1 MAVGASAASG
11 SERSF
16 RRRRTSKKA
25 HTAPTT
31 MAPISNQAH
40 AGRPPDSV
48 VVVGAGVVTV
58 LLWTT
63 AFVCVGS
70 VTVFVFAGVV
80 TVFVCLTVFVCV
92 TVFVLVGSVTVV
104 VGVVGG
110 AVVVDFVCAE
120 AFAVWL
126 LGGFASLLVFVVV
139 VGAVL
144 LVPAAD
150 SDLSPVAVPLTLLAT
165 LAAPPEPQATK
176 PKRDRPTVPTSRA
189 KPAAVLFEARQRH
202 PAAPPSVPALSRA

>member
-11 SERSF
+11 SERFF

-31 MAPISNQAH
+31 AAPISNQAH

-80 TVFVCLTVFVCV
+80 TVFVCV

-104 VGVVGG
+104 VGVVGV
-110 AVVVDFVCAE
+110 VVVDFVCAE
-120 AFAVWL
+120 AFAVWP
-126 LGGFASLLVFVVV
+126 LGGFASLSVFVVV

-150 SDLSPVAVPLTLLAT
+150 SDLSPVAVALTLLAT
-165 LAAPPEPQATK
+165 LAAPPEPHATK
-176 PKRDRPTVPTSRA
+176 PNTDKPIAPTSRA
-189 KPAAVLFEARQRH
+189 KPAAVLFEAT
-202 PAAPPSVPALSRA
+202 

>member
-31 MAPISNQAH
+31 AAPISNQAH

-104 VGVVGG
+104 VGVVGV
-110 AVVVDFVCAE
+110 VVVDFVCAE
-120 AFAVWL
+120 AFAVWP
-126 LGGFASLLVFVVV
+126 LGGFASLSVFVVV

-165 LAAPPEPQATK
+165 LAAPPEPHATK
-176 PKRDRPTVPTSRA
+176 PNTDKPIAPTSRA
-189 KPAAVLFEARQRH
+189 KPAAVLFEARQRI
-202 PAAPPSVPALSRA
+202 PTESPSVRALPTA